1 MAPEQVLRLILIGLY
16 SLVVAALLVAVP
28 VMVWRAR
35 PLPEGA
41 LRRGGLFAAL
51 VLALQLPGIVV
62 YARHY
67 DPRALFDDDV
77 AAPFVEA
84 MADDVAQAMLLASV
98 GSALLAT
105 VWRTGTWIAARVVH
119 EDPAFPAIDGASR
132 PWGSAVALGAGLGLV
147 GVALQLATGS
157 SADVV
162 GQAPEL
168 FPGLPTSGPLPVL
181 LAVCSGVAA
190 GLAEEL
196 LFRGVLQRW
205 LLRRLP
211 AAGAIALAAIVVG
224 CGQALAPHLPFLAMV
239 RAGVFAAALG
249 ALAHRHGLETSFLA
263 HTVLAVVL
271 AAGTL
276 VA

>member
-16 SLVVAALLVAVP
+16 SLVVVALLLAVP

-35 PLPEGA
+35 PLPDGA
-41 LRRGGLFAAL
+41 LRRGGLFAIL
-51 VLALQLPGIVV
+51 VLALQVPGIVV
-62 YARHY
+62 YARYY
-67 DPRALFDDDV
+67 DPRALFDEDV

-84 MADDVAQAMLLASV
+84 MADDVAQAMLVVSL

-105 VWRTGTWIAARVVH
+105 VWRVGMWVAARVVH
-119 EDPAFPAIDGASR
+119 EDPAFPTIDGASR

-147 GVALQLATGS
+147 GVALELALGS
-157 SADVV
+157 GDDLV

-168 FPGLPTSGPLPVL
+168 FPGLPTTGPLPLL
-181 LAVCSGVAA
+181 LALSSGVAA
-190 GLAEEL
+190 GLSEEL

-211 AAGAIALAAIVVG
+211 AAGAIALAAVVVG
-224 CGQALAPHLPFLAMV
+224 CGQALAPHLPLLAML
-239 RAGVFAAALG
+239 RAGLFAAALG
-249 ALAHRHGLETSFLA
+249 ALAHRHGLESSFLA
-263 HTVLAVVL
+263 HTVLAAVL